1 MGQFPQRSLHDMGFG
16 TASRGH
22 VNFVVGTFPLF
33 TYHDCHL
40 VDRRIPAHISLQELL
55 TNDIGQD
62 ALHHHAENLEAIAYS
77 TPDRNRVFGSLGYNF
92 SALYIHKHLAP
103 LSDYYDI
110 TWQPFTALY
119 TSYNTSLSV
128 TGTDRGAGQM
138 TFSPSGH
145 VEAPVV
151 SVSNDGCDAADFPEN
166 VSGNIALIS
175 RGGCE
180 YGLKSAL
187 AGAAGA
193 AGVVIYNNEGGDEEL
208 WGSLIERSRPEG
220 PYPPTVAISENAGRT
235 ILTSLASGERIGI
248 LAVEGI
254 VEDRVTMNLIA
265 QTKAGDQD
273 NVLVL
278 GAHADSV
285 EAGPGIQDNGSGVS
299 CLLEVALQLA
309 KYNVTNAVRFIWW
322 SAEEYGL
329 AGSQYY
335 VDQSSAADLDRI
347 RLYINFDMIASPN
360 FKLGVYDGDGSD
372 SPEGVSG
379 PAGSGEAELLFAN
392 YMGDV
397 GKTSTPVYFNNRS
410 DYQAFIYA
418 GIPSTGPFTGAEE
431 TKTADEASA
440 FGGTAG
446 QAYDPNY
453 HKEGDTV
460 DNLNMEAF
468 LVNTRAAAHAVATYA
483 TSFDSLGTSKLKR
496 RSALVPRAHSL
507 ATGCQQHDHGE
518 HGR

>member
-1 MGQFPQRSLHDMGFG
+1 MNG
-16 TASRGH
+16 
-22 VNFVVGTFPLF
+22 
-33 TYHDCHL
+33 
-40 VDRRIPAHISLQELL
+40 
-55 TNDIGQD
+55 D

-92 SALYIHKHLAP
+92 SALYIHKVLEP

-128 TGTDRGAGQM
+128 TGTDRDAGQM
-138 TFSPSGH
+138 TYSPSGK
-145 VEAPVV
+145 VEAPIV
-151 SVSNDGCDAADFPEN
+151 SVSNNGCDAADFPQT

-187 AGAAGA
+187 AGAAKA
-193 AGVVIYNNEGGDEEL
+193 AGVVIYNNADGDEKL
-208 WGSLIERSRPEG
+208 WGSLIQRSRPEG
-220 PYPPTVAISENAGRT
+220 PYPPTVGISENAGRT
-235 ILTSLASGERIGI
+235 ILTSLASGERVGN
-248 LAVEGI
+248 LTVEG
-254 VEDRVTMNLIA
+254 VAEDRVTMNLFA
-265 QTKAGDQD
+265 QTRGGDQN
-273 NVLVL
+273 NVLIL

-285 EAGPGIQDNGSGVS
+285 EDGPGIQDNGSGVS

-309 KYNVTNAVRFIWW
+309 KYNVTNAVRFAWW
-322 SAEEYGL
+322 SAEEFGL

-335 VDQSSAADLDRI
+335 INQSSASDLDKI
-347 RLYINFDMIASPN
+347 RLYLNFDMIASPN

-372 SPEGVSG
+372 SPEGLGG
-379 PAGSGEAELLFAN
+379 PAGSGEAELLFADF
-392 YMGDV
+392 MGDA
-397 GKTSTPVYFNNRS
+397 GQSSTPVYFNNRS

-431 TKTADEASA
+431 AKTAAEASA

-453 HKEGDTV
+453 HQVGDTV
-460 DNLNMEAF
+460 DNLNMDAF
-468 LVNTRAAAHAVATYA
+468 LINTKATAHAVGTYA
-483 TSFDSLGTSKLKR
+483 TSFDSLRTSRQKR
-496 RSALVPRAHSL
+496 RSALAPEAHTH
-507 ATGCQQHDHGE
+507 ATGCQQHNHVEIGF
-518 HGR
+518 

>member
-1 MGQFPQRSLHDMGFG
+1 MMI
-16 TASRGH
+16 
-22 VNFVVGTFPLF
+22 
-33 TYHDCHL
+33 
-40 VDRRIPAHISLQELL
+40 DRPVPAHERPQETLQ
-55 TNDIGQD
+55 NDIGED

-77 TPDRNRVFGSLGYNF
+77 TPDRNRVFGSPGYNF

-138 TFSPSGH
+138 TFSPSGR

-151 SVSNDGCDAADFPEN
+151 SVPNDGCDAANFPGG
-166 VSGNIALIS
+166 VSGSIALIS

-235 ILTSLASGERIGI
+235 ILTSLASGERIGN
-248 LAVEGI
+248 LNVEEI
-254 VEDRVTMNLIA
+254 VENRVTMNLIA

-309 KYNVTNAVRFIWW
+309 KYHVTNAVRFIWW

-335 VDQSSAADLDRI
+335 VDQSSPADLDRI
-347 RLYINFDMIASPN
+347 RLYLNFDMIASPN
-360 FKLGVYDGDGSD
+360 FKLGIYDGDGSD

-392 YMGDV
+392 YMDDV

-431 TKTADEASA
+431 AKTAAEASA

-483 TSFDSLGTSKLKR
+483 TSFGSLGTSKLKR
-496 RSALVPRAHSL
+496 RSALVPRAHSH
-507 ATGCQQHDHGE
+507 ATGCQQHDLGE

>member
-1 MGQFPQRSLHDMGFG
+1 MIRRPL
-16 TASRGH
+16 TAH
-22 VNFVVGTFPLF
+22 T
-33 TYHDCHL
+33 C
-40 VDRRIPAHISLQELL
+40 LQEILQ
-55 TNDIGQD
+55 NDINED

-77 TPDRNRVFGSLGYNF
+77 TPDRNRVFGSLGYNL

-103 LSDYYDI
+103 LSEYYGV
-110 TWQPFTALY
+110 TWQPFTALLS
-119 TSYNTSLSV
+119 SYNTSLSV
-128 TGTDRGAGQM
+128 TGTDRNAGQM
-138 TFSPSGH
+138 TFSPNGH
-145 VEAPVV
+145 VEDSVV
-151 SVSNDGCDAADFPEN
+151 AVSNNGCDAADFPEN
-166 VSGNIALIS
+166 VGGNIALIS

-187 AGAAGA
+187 AGAANA

-208 WGSLIERSRPEG
+208 WGSLIERSRPGG

-235 ILTSLASGERIGI
+235 ILTSLASGERIGN
-248 LAVEGI
+248 LTVEGV

-265 QTKAGDQD
+265 QTKGGDQND
-273 NVLVL
+273 VLVL

-322 SAEEYGL
+322 SAEEFGL

-347 RLYINFDMIASPN
+347 RLYLNFDMIASPN
-360 FKLGVYDGDGSD
+360 FKLAIYDGDGSD
-372 SPEGVSG
+372 SPEGVAG

-392 YMGDV
+392 YMGDI
-397 GKTSTPVYFNNRS
+397 GRSSTLVYFNNRS

-431 TKTADEASA
+431 TKTAAEASA

-453 HKEGDTV
+453 HKVSDTV

-468 LVNTRAAAHAVATYA
+468 LINTKAAAHAVAKYA

-496 RSALVPRAHSL
+496 RSALSPQAHSR
-507 ATGCQQHDHGE
+507 ATGCQQHNHGE
-518 HGR
+518 YRL